1 MLRKIQADQSR
12 EVLAPT
18 HNPSNEILRIYS
30 SRLYVLLKVTIWLI
44 SVKTPSTCLCFL
56 APHSPGSP
64 SGLAALRDELLRPR
78 LLRGRSKAAEDL
90 LARHGLL
97 GTIFLIAILHH
108 VDAVNAGKKRLGWRY
123 SLEGLIGRS
132 DGMMMCESW
141 LIRRII
147 WLWPVGRRG
156 RYDVVRSRRFS

>member
-1 MLRKIQADQSR
+1 MLQAWPGRSGTQQYQQNSPN
-12 EVLAPT
+12 LGPT
-18 HNPSNEILRIYS
+18 FQPKMVI
-30 SRLYVLLKVTIWLI
+30 
-44 SVKTPSTCLCFL
+44 VKFLVFYKGNCCDMSCLCFL